1 MAEEFS
7 LERIAKLVSDLE
19 QELSGAPPGSPK
31 VDALRAE
38 IVALKQTLSG
48 PDQDSPELQ
57 ARLQGTHRNLDD
69 LVASVEGEVLRDTR
83 YLTELGRILGL
94 V

>member
-7 LERIAKLVSDLE
+7 LERIAHLVSDLE
-19 QELSGAPPGSPK
+19 QELSGAPAGSPK
-31 VDALRAE
+31 VAALRAE
-38 IVALKQTLSG
+38 IAALKETLAS
-48 PDQDSPELQ
+48 PDQDPPKLK
-57 ARLQGTHRNLDD
+57 ARLQDTHRNLDD